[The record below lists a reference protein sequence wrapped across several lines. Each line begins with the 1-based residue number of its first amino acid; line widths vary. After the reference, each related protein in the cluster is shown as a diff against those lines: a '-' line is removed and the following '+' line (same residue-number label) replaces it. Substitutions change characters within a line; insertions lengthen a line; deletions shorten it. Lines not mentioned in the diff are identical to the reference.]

1 MSGLKDS
8 KRIVVKVGTSS
19 LTYPNGALSIRR
31 IELLVKVLADLK
43 NSGKEIVLV
52 SSGAIGVG
60 VGELGLRERPS
71 DTPTKQACAAVGQ
84 CELMYIYDK
93 LFAEHRHKVAQVL
106 LTQDTIK
113 DDYRKTNVTNT
124 FERLL
129 ELGVVPIVNE
139 NDTVSVEEIE
149 FGDNDTLSAI
159 VGKLCNTQ
167 LLVILSDIDGLYD
180 KDPHRYPD
188 AKMIPYV
195 PSVTQEIRELAG
207 GRGSSLGTG
216 GMVTKLNAAELA
228 NGYGFPMVILNGQKP
243 EALYD
248 LFDGKTVG
256 TQFGSLQNGTG
267 SDQEGRFR
275 RWLLN

>member
-1 MSGLKDS
+1 MTDS
-8 KRIVVKVGTSS
+8 
-19 LTYPNGALSIRR
+19 
-31 IELLVKVLADLK
+31 
-43 NSGKEIVLV
+43 
-52 SSGAIGVG
+52 
-60 VGELGLRERPS
+60 
-71 DTPTKQACAAVGQ
+71 
-84 CELMYIYDK
+84 
-93 LFAEHRHKVAQVL
+93 
-106 LTQDTIK
+106 
-113 DDYRKTNVTNT
+113 
-124 FERLL
+124 
-129 ELGVVPIVNE
+129 IVNE

-267 SDQEGRFR
+267 SDQ
-275 RWLLN
+275 